1 MFQVFLFVLV
11 ALLQNAKILSLSY
24 TPTPSKIM
32 LEQVMLSE
40 WMFYFHTQPKWV
52 ILHLHE
58 WCFPYFMKLEDSQV
72 AQHFC
77 RWRVFFARLYPA
89 PPASVIW
96 VFPSGRSQFKTC
108 WYSVWPHL
116 EIIYWGFFGF
126 WFFWFFVV
134 VVVALTMVVLAKY
147 DIVIYFSYFL
157 SFV

>member
-32 LEQVMLSE
+32 LEQVMRSE

-77 RWRVFFARLYPA
+77 RWRVFLARLYPA

-108 WYSVWPHL
+108 WFSLATPRDNILGCFIFVCMCV
-116 EIIYWGFFGF
+116 
-126 WFFWFFVV
+126 FVV
-134 VVVALTMVVLAKY
+134 VVVVFDNGCISQIRHS
-147 DIVIYFSYFL
+147 DIH
-157 SFV
+157 